1 MHWYYLDISEI
12 LSLYYFHLCPVSTL
26 VFDSYSI
33 HLSSK
38 FLFSTQFMSL
48 LSEADVM
55 LGLEEVRKKLARL
68 YKVPLLS
75 SYNSLVR
82 MLVVVVV
89 LVVVDRVGTGVALS
103 VLNTMLDALG
113 VVVSFNTSVSVIS
126 SS

>member
-68 YKVPLLS
+68 YKVGTYIIIGSITPL
-75 SYNSLVR
+75 
-82 MLVVVVV
+82 
-89 LVVVDRVGTGVALS
+89 
-103 VLNTMLDALG
+103 
-113 VVVSFNTSVSVIS
+113 
-126 SS
+126 